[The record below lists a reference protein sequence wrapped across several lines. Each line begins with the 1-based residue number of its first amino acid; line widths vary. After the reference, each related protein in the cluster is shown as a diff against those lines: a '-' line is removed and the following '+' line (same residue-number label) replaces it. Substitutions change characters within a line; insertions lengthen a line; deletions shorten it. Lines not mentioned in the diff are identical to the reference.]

1 MQRLVQVTYLSPR
14 LTFSLCLQTL
24 GGEEHL
30 KLHSC
35 VELELLNNFNFQ
47 VLFLVASAL
56 SNKLESKWIIL
67 PISELGGFASF
78 SKSDPANLEKV

>member
-14 LTFSLCLQTL
+14 LTFSFYLQTL
-24 GGEEHL
+24 GEEHL

-35 VELELLNNFNFQ
+35 VELELLNNFNSQ
-47 VLFLVASAL
+47 VLFLVASSL

-78 SKSDPANLEKV
+78 SKSDPENLEKV